1 MQPLSFPLWVLHK
14 IFMQSIFIIIG
25 LWFKTWYFSIIKQ
38 RWLTY
43 PYSLAYAELY
53 QTISTIFRRFD
64 MELVDTTTDDVKT
77 VHDFFLSAP
86 ALDSQGIKI
95 RVLKEYLD

>member
-1 MQPLSFPLWVLHK
+1 
-14 IFMQSIFIIIG
+14 
-25 LWFKTWYFSIIKQ
+25 
-38 RWLTY
+38 
-43 PYSLAYAELY
+43 
-53 QTISTIFRRFD
+53 